1 MDKTGIDVLISGSQ
15 KAFMLPP
22 GLAFIALSKKAWK
35 FNESS
40 KCPRYYLDLAK
51 ERKNIKEGY
60 VGIYPGGLAYKR
72 T

>member
-1 MDKTGIDVLISGSQ
+1 
-15 KAFMLPP
+15 MLPP

-51 ERKNIKEGY
+51 ERKNLKKDTSAYTPAVSLINGLKEALLL
-60 VGIYPGGLAYKR
+60 VKE
-72 T
+72 